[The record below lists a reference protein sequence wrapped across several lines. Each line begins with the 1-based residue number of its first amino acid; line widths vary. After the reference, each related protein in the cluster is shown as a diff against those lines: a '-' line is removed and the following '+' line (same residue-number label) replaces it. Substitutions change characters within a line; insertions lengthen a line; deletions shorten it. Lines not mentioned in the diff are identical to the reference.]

1 MGAARK
7 SDGRRDLALIRESG
21 STARVLNLAL
31 TFERF
36 GAEPEYAEQPLF
48 KNAKLNRA
56 LIVKHAVR
64 RHERELF
71 ERPEPNTTK
80 IIFPYSATELGLGGT
95 SVMVGE
101 RKFEGLLRAAIGN
114 FADEAAFHND
124 LELINALHEM
134 PSFDP
139 FLMREQLRA
148 RAIEPARCY
157 FEISEAD
164 IINMIEFVG
173 EEIEPLTRL
182 AFGAGGRRASTMSA
196 RLAEKLMTDENAKF
210 LEPLRETLRLSP
222 GEYARGVFAWK
233 GFLYYTWLMRAFE
246 AKHEAFKARF
256 AGCTISRADAHKYKD
271 AEGLKRSVARG
282 IEVTAR
288 RCRELVDGYAN
299 AFAALTRGQPIEFR
313 DFLLDAPA
321 NYGPLG
327 EATGALMHIHS
338 YWGFRFPDKAAPF
351 LDADEA
357 LEIYG
362 EFDAM
367 LDGVELCVDTARAPQ
382 DLLLT

>member
-1 MGAARK
+1 MGAK
-7 SDGRRDLALIRESG
+7 SDGRRDLALIRASG

-31 TFERF
+31 VYERF
-36 GAEPEYAEQPLF
+36 GAEPDYGDQPLF

-56 LIVKHAVR
+56 LIVKHAIR

-114 FADEAAFHND
+114 NADEAAFAAD

-148 RAIEPARCY
+148 RGLEAARCY

-164 IINMIEFVG
+164 IANMIDFVAQ
-173 EEIEPLTRL
+173 EIEPLTRM
-182 AFGAGGRRASTMSA
+182 AFGAGGRRAAQMSQ
-196 RLAEKLMTDENAKF
+196 RLAEKLMTDENASA
-210 LEPLRETLRLSP
+210 LDPLRETLRLSA

-233 GFLYYTWLMRAFE
+233 GFLYYTWAMRRIE
-246 AKHEAFKARF
+246 ARQEAFKPSF
-256 AGCTISRADAHKYKD
+256 IGCTIARSDANKFRE
-271 AEGLKRSVARG
+271 AEQLKRSVARG
-282 IEVTAR
+282 VEVAAR
-288 RCRELVDGYAN
+288 RCREVVDGYVD
-299 AFAALTRGQPIEFR
+299 AFSALTRGRANVFR

-321 NYGPLG
+321 TYGPLG

-338 YWGFRFPDKAAPF
+338 FWGFRFKDKAAAPY
-351 LDADEA
+351 LEADEA
-357 LEIYG
+357 LEIYT
-362 EFDAM
+362 EFDTM
-367 LDGVELCVDTARAPQ
+367 LDGVELCTDIARAPE

>member
-1 MGAARK
+1 MGAK
-7 SDGRRDLALIRESG
+7 SDGRRDLALIRASG

-31 TFERF
+31 VFERF
-36 GAEPEYAEQPLF
+36 GAEPDYTGQPLF

-56 LIVKHAVR
+56 LIVKHAIR
-64 RHERELF
+64 KHERELF

-114 FADEAAFHND
+114 NADEVAFAAD
-124 LELINALHEM
+124 LDLINALHEM

-148 RAIEPARCY
+148 RGHEPGRCY

-164 IINMIEFVG
+164 IARMIEFVAQ
-173 EEIEPLTRL
+173 EIEPLTRM
-182 AFGAGGRRASTMSA
+182 AFGAGGRRAATMSQ
-196 RLAEKLMTDENAKF
+196 RLAEKLMTDENASA
-210 LEPLRETLRLSP
+210 LDPLRETLRLSP

-233 GFLYYTWLMRAFE
+233 GFLYYTWAMQSIE
-246 AKHEAFKARF
+246 AKQALFKPSF
-256 AGCTISRADAHKYKD
+256 IGCAISRNDVNKFKE
-271 AEGLKRSVARG
+271 AEQLKRSVARG
-282 IEVTAR
+282 VEVAAR
-288 RCRELVDGYAN
+288 RCREVVDGYAD
-299 AFAALTRGQPIEFR
+299 AFAALTRGQANVFR
-313 DFLLDAPA
+313 EFLLDAPA
-321 NYGPLG
+321 TYGPLG
-327 EATGALMHIHS
+327 EASGALMHIHS
-338 YWGFRFPDKAAPF
+338 FWGFRFPSKAAPF
-351 LDADEA
+351 LEADEA
-357 LEIYG
+357 IEIYT

-367 LDGVELCVDTARAPQ
+367 LDGVELCVDVARAPE